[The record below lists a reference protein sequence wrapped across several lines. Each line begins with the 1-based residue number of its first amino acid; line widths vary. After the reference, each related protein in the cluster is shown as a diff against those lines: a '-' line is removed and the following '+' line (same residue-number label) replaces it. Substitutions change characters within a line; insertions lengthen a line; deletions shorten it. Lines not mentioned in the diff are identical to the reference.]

1 MTSFITVPKVPQRLK
16 QAITDKCVDF
26 CTKDLR
32 PFYTVSG
39 EGFQALAQELIN
51 IGASYGRIAAS
62 SVLPHHGTISKAC
75 LEKAEMK
82 REQLVSELKQTL
94 ASGDIGMSTDM
105 WTDDYRKMSYIA
117 ITCHFINS
125 DFLLVGK
132 TLTTAVFPAEDA
144 KTGKNIRRELLRLLI
159 NKFGLE
165 LSSLKNIVWV
175 TDQGSN
181 IIKALEP
188 YRRLS
193 CLDHLLNTV
202 MRHGLD
208 ANNLT
213 QNAPDISETITAAK
227 SLVRHV
233 KQSGLA
239 AQLSKTVLQMAETR
253 FSTVY
258 LTLKSVLDVFPE
270 LSEKLHA
277 RGEQERIDNIVPD
290 TLNFLICFLEPFYC
304 AQRELEGDKYP
315 TLNLVCLWVE
325 KLKRHCLMSP
335 TDSAQQ
341 AFVRKKHAEMLE
353 RKVELH
359 IFHKVALFLWP
370 KFNKLKMMSPADIF
384 TVHAHVCTLLQSLG
398 GVGESSAAA
407 DREASSSSSQQAPA
421 PKRSRVSD
429 FAEWENDDDSVTSEQ
444 DEVSLYITQ
453 KHAMA
458 DDRDLL
464 GWWKINSNVYP
475 KLSKLAKSVLCIP
488 ASSSSSERVFSAA
501 GRTISE
507 RRTALKP
514 STVDAILF
522 LHDAM

>member
-1 MTSFITVPKVPQRLK
+1 MDRLEVQKKIKSRELSLHLEGEPVHVGKSDVWQHFHFVVDKDKVSVGFVQCRHCHALLAFETKKTGTSSLIRHTKACRQKRQDEATKSQQQTPMTSFITVPKVPQRLK

-117 ITCHFINS
+117 ITCQFINS

-202 MRHGLD
+202 MRQGLD

-239 AQLSKTVLQMAETR
+239 AQLSKTVLQWR
-253 FSTVY
+253 
-258 LTLKSVLDVFPE
+258 P
-270 LSEKLHA
+270 
-277 RGEQERIDNIVPD
+277 
-290 TLNFLICFLEPFYC
+290 
-304 AQRELEGDKYP
+304 
-315 TLNLVCLWVE
+315 
-325 KLKRHCLMSP
+325 
-335 TDSAQQ
+335 DSA
-341 AFVRKKHAEMLE
+341 RYIL
-353 RKVELH
+353 
-359 IFHKVALFLWP
+359 P
-370 KFNKLKMMSPADIF
+370 
-384 TVHAHVCTLLQSLG
+384 
-398 GVGESSAAA
+398 
-407 DREASSSSSQQAPA
+407 SSQCWMCS
-421 PKRSRVSD
+421 RS
-429 FAEWENDDDSVTSEQ
+429 
-444 DEVSLYITQ
+444 
-453 KHAMA
+453 
-458 DDRDLL
+458 
-464 GWWKINSNVYP
+464 
-475 KLSKLAKSVLCIP
+475 
-488 ASSSSSERVFSAA
+488 
-501 GRTISE
+501 
-507 RRTALKP
+507 
-514 STVDAILF
+514 
-522 LHDAM
+522 